1 MQVSYGPPGHR
12 GVTHLMAV
20 GAADLEDPPALE
32 SALVLSAIAMGIAT
46 LFGAKTVAKY
56 AGVATVGFG
65 VATFLRKNAPRMVEV
80 SRPLP

>member
-1 MQVSYGPPGHR
+1 M
-12 GVTHLMAV
+12 
-20 GAADLEDPPALE
+20 
-32 SALVLSAIAMGIAT
+32 LSAIAMGIAT